1 VALVERGVVSSR
13 AQAGELIERGA
24 VIVGGA
30 PALKGSR
37 LVSPAEPIALL
48 PVPSRYVS
56 RGGTKLEAALAGF
69 GLSVAG
75 LRVLDAGAST
85 GGFTDCLLQH
95 GAVRVVAVDV
105 GRGQLR
111 ERLRNDPRV
120 VARERCDIRSLTA
133 ESAAGPFDAVT
144 ADLSFISL
152 TQVVPVLAGPLAVAD
167 APLVLLV
174 KPQFEV
180 GRVEASRGRGVIR
193 SPFLHTEALVRVGV
207 ALAHAE
213 AETVA
218 IMASPITGHAGN
230 VEFLLHARAHAGART
245 RLSNSD
251 GRSALGAMARA
262 AVARAHGI
270 EAAVLDGPGP
280 TGAPGGRAH
289 G

>member
-1 VALVERGVVSSR
+1 VVSSR

-30 PALKGSR
+30 PALKASR

-48 PVPSRYVS
+48 PAASRYVS
-56 RGGTKLEAALAGF
+56 RGGTKLEAALTGF

-75 LRVLDAGAST
+75 LRALDAGSST

-95 GAVRVVAVDV
+95 GALQVVAVDV

-111 ERLRNDPRV
+111 EQLRRDARV
-120 VARERCDIRSLTA
+120 VTRERCDIRSLTA
-133 ESAAGPFDAVT
+133 ESATGPFDVVT

-152 TQVVPVLAGPLAVAD
+152 TQAIPVLAGPLAVSD

-180 GRVEASRGRGVIR
+180 GRAEASRGKGVIR
-193 SPFLHTEALVRVGV
+193 SPFLHIEALTRVGV
-207 ALAHAE
+207 ALAQAE

-230 VEFLLHARAHAGART
+230 VEFLLHARAHAGVRT
-245 RLSNSD
+245 GLNGST
-251 GRSALGAMARA
+251 GRSALEAMARA
-262 AVARAHGI
+262 AVAGAHGI
-270 EAAVLDGPGP
+270 EAAVLDGPRAAD
-280 TGAPGGRAH
+280 APGRCARG
-289 G
+289 